1 MEAHYHHRRPGRR
14 PKDYERDRFL
24 MDIEPRFGDR
34 MHDKNS
40 NIIF

>member
-1 MEAHYHHRRPGRR
+1 MEAHYHHRRPGRK

-24 MDIEPRFGDR
+24 MDRFGDR
-34 MHDKNS
+34 MHDKNG